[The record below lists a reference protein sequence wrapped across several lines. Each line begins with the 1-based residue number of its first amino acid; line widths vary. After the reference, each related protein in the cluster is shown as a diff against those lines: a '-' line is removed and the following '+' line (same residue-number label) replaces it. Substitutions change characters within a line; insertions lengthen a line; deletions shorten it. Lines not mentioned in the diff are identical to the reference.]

1 MGISAT
7 AADAVQ
13 FASGRFLEGL
23 QGLEAIALEPDGVAR
38 LETLLMETIDLF
50 QHRIDAWAT
59 GIAYR
64 RLIKRRRA
72 GGKGLVGGYW
82 GLLGRLRPTSITG
95 RTDGYL
101 QAPSPIRQQPQP
113 SCDRRI
119 YGTAAAAR
127 SRSVS
132 IRRAFA
138 EA

>member
-1 MGISAT
+1 VI
-7 AADAVQ
+7 AV
-13 FASGRFLEGL
+13 
-23 QGLEAIALEPDGVAR
+23 EPDGVAR
-38 LETLLMETIDLF
+38 LEALLMETIDLF

-72 GGKGLVGGYW
+72 GGRGLVGGYW
-82 GLLGRLRPTSITG
+82 GLLGRLPPRSPDAPTVISKRP
-95 RTDGYL
+95 
-101 QAPSPIRQQPQP
+101 APIRQRPQP
-113 SCDRRI
+113 FCDRRI

-132 IRRAFA
+132 IRPASA